1 MLKHSLFA
9 LGVLL
14 LTGAAQRSAPQPA
27 AGGAP
32 RAAGAVSTIENSVG
46 GLRKIDGY
54 FPLYWDDR
62 AGALLLEIPRFD
74 AEFCPTGEHPANPSA
89 RV

>member
-1 MLKHSLFA
+1 
-9 LGVLL
+9 
-14 LTGAAQRSAPQPA
+14 
-27 AGGAP
+27 
-32 RAAGAVSTIENSVG
+32 
-46 GLRKIDGY
+46 LRKIDGY